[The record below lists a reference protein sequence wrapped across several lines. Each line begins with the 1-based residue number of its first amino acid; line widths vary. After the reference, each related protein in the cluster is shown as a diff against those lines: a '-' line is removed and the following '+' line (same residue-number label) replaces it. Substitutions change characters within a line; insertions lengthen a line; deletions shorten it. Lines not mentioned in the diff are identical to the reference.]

1 MELVLIRGLPG
12 SGKTTLAKTFV
23 GYDHYEA
30 DHFFEDGDG
39 NYRFDG
45 KLLSKA
51 HAQCLLKTSES
62 MRHRR
67 NVVVANTFTQWW
79 EMTSYLSF
87 ASKNNYS
94 IRIIVAKGKY
104 ENIHNVPPEAI
115 RRMIDRW
122 ED

>member
-30 DHFFEDGDG
+30 DHFFEDG
-39 NYRFDG
+39 DG